1 MKMSEA
7 PTHTKGAG
15 THVTEIAAG
24 VRAVAFFEALKGTLV
39 LVAGF
44 GLLSLVHRDLQDLA
58 ERLVRHSHLDP
69 ASHYPRVFVEA
80 ASHVNDSRLRS
91 LAALAFAYS
100 CVRFVEAYGLWRMRA
115 WAEWFAIIS
124 GCVYLPIELYELF
137 ERLTLIRAGVLLLNA
152 FIVAYLLYVRLSR
165 TGRRAEEAIHR
176 TEADKKARKEKLKT
190 RTPHS
195 EEAREF
201 LKDE

>member
-1 MKMSEA
+1 MAEA
-7 PTHTKGAG
+7 QTHITEVPPLVVK
-15 THVTEIAAG
+15 EIAAG

-44 GLLSLVHRDLQDLA
+44 GLLSLVHRDLQELA

-69 ASHYPRVFVEA
+69 ASHYPRVFIEA
-80 ASHVNDSRLRS
+80 AARTSDTRLRT

-124 GCVYLPIELYELF
+124 GCIYLPAELYELVA
-137 ERLTLIRAGVLLLNA
+137 RPTLIKAGVLVVNA
-152 FIVAYLLYVRLSR
+152 FIVAYLLYVRFSR
-165 TGRRAEEAIHR
+165 TGREAEEAIHR
-176 TEADKKARKEKLKT
+176 TEADKKALKEELKAQKA
-190 RTPHS
+190 RS
-195 EEAREF
+195 E
-201 LKDE
+201 DV

>member
-1 MKMSEA
+1 MAEA
-7 PTHTKGAG
+7 QTHT
-15 THVTEIAAG
+15 TEVPPRVVTEIAAG
-24 VRAVAFFEALKGTLV
+24 VRAVAFFEALKGALV

-58 ERLVRHSHLDP
+58 ERLVSHSHLNP

-80 ASHVNDSRLRS
+80 AARTSDARLRT

-124 GCVYLPIELYELF
+124 GCIYLPIELYELF
-137 ERLTLIRAGVLLLNA
+137 ERATLIRAGVLVVNA
-152 FIVAYLLYVRLSR
+152 LIVAYLLYVRFSR
-165 TGRRAEEAIHR
+165 TGHLAEEAIHR
-176 TEADKKARKEKLKT
+176 TEADKKAEKQAKKEE
-190 RTPHS
+190 RTG
-195 EEAREF
+195 A
-201 LKDE
+201 L

>member
-1 MKMSEA
+1 MPETQTQAKEL
-7 PTHTKGAG
+7 PPLVVK
-15 THVTEIAAG
+15 EIAAG

-58 ERLVRHSHLDP
+58 ERLVSHSHLNP

-80 ASHVNDSRLRS
+80 AARTSDARLRM

-100 CVRFVEAYGLWRMRA
+100 SVRFVEAYGLWRMRA

-124 GCVYLPIELYELF
+124 GCIYLPLEAYELF
-137 ERLTLIRAGVLLLNA
+137 ERATFIRAGILAVNA
-152 FIVAYLLYVRLSR
+152 FIVAYLLYVRFSR
-165 TGRRAEEAIHR
+165 TGREAEEAIHR
-176 TEADKKARKEKLKT
+176 TQADKKAEKKAKQEELKT
-190 RTPHS
+190 QATRP
-195 EEAREF
+195 E
-201 LKDE
+201 DI